1 MTSPQ
6 RDAVSASY
14 WQSLVLA
21 ADSGDLHLDA
31 DTARRCDAACE
42 AFLAR
47 LDTHIKRAALLADAD
62 GYGYGSFASGIS
74 LANAFASKA
83 VGAEN
88 SLVEV
93 LESHVQVVKEMQ
105 VVFRKFLV
113 DYQDTE
119 HNNSTAIGQAGSN

>member
-1 MTSPQ
+1 M
-6 RDAVSASY
+6 
-14 WQSLVLA
+14 
-21 ADSGDLHLDA
+21 
-31 DTARRCDAACE
+31 
-42 AFLAR
+42 
-47 LDTHIKRAALLADAD
+47 LADAD